1 MHKYNR
7 LLYVLA
13 LIKLILPFFL
23 QHPVYEPHRDEFLYL
38 AEGRHMA
45 WGFMEVP
52 PLLSVFAWLTHLFG
66 NGFFWIKFWPSLIGA
81 LTFVLVG
88 KLILNLGGG
97 TYALVLAFLCF
108 VFSAY
113 MRVDYLFQPN
123 FLEIFF
129 YTLIA
134 YSLVRYIQTN
144 KNNWLYLNG
153 LSMGLGMLSKYSIAF
168 FILSVL
174 IGLLLTRQ
182 RKIFLNRHF
191 YFASIL
197 AFIIFLPNLLWQ
209 ASHHFPVVFHMSELQ
224 ETQLQYVSPVTFLIE
239 QVVMFLPCFFVWMS
253 GWWYVTITKK
263 GSEYRF
269 LGLAWVAEIT
279 MLVIFHGKSYYSL
292 GLYPPLLAFGC
303 LHREQFTSQRWKLLR
318 WLPIVFI
325 IVAGLWFMVLLLPVM
340 EPSRLASY
348 YKKHHFEKTGLLRWE
363 DLRDHPLPQDF
374 ADMQGWEEMARKMGT
389 AYATLDSNEKKNTI
403 LFCDNY
409 GMAGAVNYYGEK
421 YGLPNAYSD
430 NASFLYWMPDHMRI
444 DNLLLL
450 TDDKQEM
457 EHPFVKEFKS
467 AVLWDSV
474 TSPYAR
480 EKGNLII
487 LLKGADDKFNEM
499 FLDKIKKDKIK
510 LRMQQ

>member
-7 LLYVLA
+7 LLYILA
-13 LIKLILPFFL
+13 LVKLILPFFL

-81 LTFVLVG
+81 FTFVIGG

-97 TYALVLAFLCF
+97 TYALFLAFLCF
-108 VFSAY
+108 FFSAY

-144 KNNWLYLNG
+144 NNSWLYLNG

-168 FILSVL
+168 FILSVM

-191 YFASIL
+191 YFSSIL

-209 ASHHFPVVFHMSELQ
+209 ASHHFPVVFHMSELR
-224 ETQLQYVSPVTFLIE
+224 ETQLQYISPVTFLID

-263 GSEYRF
+263 GNDYRF
-269 LGLAWVAEIT
+269 LGLAWVAEII
-279 MLVIFHGKSYYSL
+279 MLLIFHGKNYYSL

-303 LHREQFTSQRWKLLR
+303 LYREQFTSQRLRVLR
-318 WLPIVFI
+318 WLPPIFIV
-325 IVAGLWFMVLLLPVM
+325 VAGLWFTVLLLPVM
-340 EPSRLASY
+340 EPTRLAAF
-348 YKKHHFEKTGLLRWE
+348 YKKNHFEKTGLLKWE
-363 DLRDHPLPQDF
+363 DLRNHPLPQDF
-374 ADMQGWEEMARKMGT
+374 ADMQGWEEMARKMGA
-389 AYATLDSNEKKNTI
+389 AYATLDSSEKKNTV

-409 GMAGAVNYYGEK
+409 GIAGAVNYYGEK

-430 NASFLYWMPDHMRI
+430 NASFLYWMPDHMKI

-450 TDDKQEM
+450 TDDEQEM
-457 EHPFVKEFKS
+457 EHPFIKNFKS
-467 AVLWDSV
+467 AILWDSI

-480 EKGNLII
+480 EKGDLII
-487 LLKGADDKFNEM
+487 LLKGANDEFNQM
-499 FLDKIKKDKIK
+499 FLEKIKKDKIK